1 MTTSIV
7 PKLQAQTTIAQSR
20 QNYHIQYCTLKWRRG
35 QLLIKPPSDLKQ
47 PYLPSLDNE
56 QLLVECLKH
65 SPVNL
70 VTIDPKLG
78 GAALRFWADACHQ
91 ANKPIFLSIPL
102 KHQLPKLSNQL
113 LRLIQRLINW
123 IVALTLLLL
132 ISPLILGL
140 ILIMR
145 LQSSDILFAYEWR
158 IGEKGKLFRAI
169 KFCTTRKN
177 HSTRLGLWMTKYGL
191 DELPKLFNVIR
202 GEISLIGY
210 HYWCLE
216 DAVKLSLEKDAGKSD
231 SLTEVIN
238 SWQIEAKYDPVIF
251 PQTHH

>member
-20 QNYHIQYCTLKWRRG
+20 ENYHIQYCTLQWRRG
-35 QLLIKPPSDLKQ
+35 QLLVKPPSDLKQ
-47 PYLPSLDNE
+47 PYLPSLYNE

-78 GAALRFWADACHQ
+78 DAALRFWADACHQ
-91 ANKPIFLSIPL
+91 ANKPIFLSIPF
-102 KHQLPKLSNQL
+102 KNQLPKLSNQV
-113 LRLIQRLINW
+113 LRSTQRLINW
-123 IVALTLLLL
+123 ILALTLLLL
-132 ISPLILGL
+132 ISPLILAL
-140 ILIMR
+140 IVIMR

-169 KFCTTRKN
+169 EFCTTRKN
-177 HSTRLGLWMTKYGL
+177 HSTLLGLWMRKYGL
-191 DELPKLFNVIR
+191 DKLPKLFNVIR

-216 DAVKLSLEKDAGKSD
+216 EAVKLSLEKEAEQSD
-231 SLTEVIN
+231 PLPDVIN
-238 SWQIEAKYDPVIF
+238 SWQMETKYNPVRLS
-251 PQTHH
+251 